1 MLPQKTGFYNK
12 IVRALN
18 RGVVIL
24 LALAILAS
32 AVPAALAQAPT
43 TLDWP
48 YYGND
53 PGNMR
58 YVDIDQINPSN
69 VAQLQP
75 AWIFHTGVSNEQT
88 SFEGQPII
96 VDGTLY
102 ISSPHNHVYA
112 LDAATGNLKWTYNPE
127 MPALEEMAICCGQ
140 VNRGV
145 AVGAGKVFIGQLDAN
160 LVALDANTGDVVWKV
175 AVDNWQDKWTE
186 TMAPQYFD
194 GKVFIG
200 ASGGE
205 FMVRGH
211 ISAYD
216 AETGNMLWRFYTVPG
231 PGEFGNDT
239 WAGDSWQTGGA
250 TVWTTPSVDPA
261 LGLLYITT
269 GNAAPDLDGS
279 DRAGDNLFA
288 SSIVA
293 LDLNTGEYRWHF
305 QEVHHDIWDYDAP
318 QPTHLFTLEKDG
330 QQIPAIGHANKN
342 GYYFILD
349 RRDGTPLFDVQE
361 VPVSTEPAWQNP
373 SPTQPVP
380 ATDPLIPQSVAET
393 LPGQTA
399 VPLWTPPQ
407 EEPQVMQ
414 PGAESGPE
422 WPPAAYSPRTKYVYI
437 PAGGYEP
444 WLFHAIPE
452 TPNTLGSLITDKP
465 SHPENAHYGLF
476 DAVDTTTG
484 KIVWQVKV
492 PQRAASGITV
502 AGDLVFLGES
512 NGQFHALDAK
522 SGSTLW
528 TYQSNEPGVGGANG
542 APAVYV
548 VNGREYV
555 VNAFGGNAQV
565 RSGQPSPPGDVLIA
579 FALPQPGEAGPNVV
593 TATPKQIP
601 TGDIPD
607 SALQDRLPSPPADA
621 RVVEIHMNHIFFYPN
636 QLTAQPGEKLALH
649 LINSEST
656 GQEHNIAFALSTGV
670 IGLKDVIPAG
680 EDGYF
685 TFTAP
690 DKPGDYTFWCY
701 VGEHKE
707 LGMQGTLTVADTVAQ
722 AAETTTASA
731 SETTGEV
738 AQPLANIAAPETT
751 QQAAQAQIPATL
763 PMTGGVVWLQSGVLL
778 RLGALLLMVGVSL
791 TLSRSIR

>member
-1 MLPQKTGFYNK
+1 
-12 IVRALN
+12 
-18 RGVVIL
+18 
-24 LALAILAS
+24 
-32 AVPAALAQAPT
+32 
-43 TLDWP
+43 
-48 YYGND
+48 
-53 PGNMR
+53 
-58 YVDIDQINPSN
+58 
-69 VAQLQP
+69 
-75 AWIFHTGVSNEQT
+75 
-88 SFEGQPII
+88 
-96 VDGTLY
+96 
-102 ISSPHNHVYA
+102 
-112 LDAATGNLKWTYNPE
+112 
-127 MPALEEMAICCGQ
+127 
-140 VNRGV
+140 
-145 AVGAGKVFIGQLDAN
+145 
-160 LVALDANTGDVVWKV
+160 V

-205 FMVRGH
+205 FEVRGH

-216 AETGNMLWRFYTVPG
+216 AATGDMLWRFYTVPG

-288 SSIVA
+288 ASIVA
-293 LDLNTGEYRWHF
+293 LDINTGAYRWHF

-318 QPTHLFTLEKDG
+318 QPTHLFTIERDG

-361 VPVSTEPAWQNP
+361 VPVPTEPAWQNP
-373 SPTQPVP
+373 SPTQPKP
-380 ATDPLIPQSVAET
+380 AIDALIPQSVAET

-407 EEPQVMQ
+407 EQPMVMQ

-422 WPPAAYSPRTKYVYI
+422 WPPAAYSPRTRYAYI

-444 WLFHAIPE
+444 WMFHAIPE

-492 PQRAASGITV
+492 PQRAASGIVV

-522 SGSTLW
+522 TGSTLW
-528 TYQSNEPGVGGANG
+528 TFHSDEPGMGGANG
-542 APAVYV
+542 APAVYM
-548 VNGREYV
+548 VNGRQYV

-565 RSGQPSPPGDVLIA
+565 RSGQPSPTGDALVA

-593 TATPKQIP
+593 RANPKQVP
-601 TGDIPD
+601 TGDIPESD
-607 SALQDRLPSPPADA
+607 LQATLPSPPTDA
-621 RVVEIHMNHIFFYPN
+621 RVIEIHMNQIFFYPN
-636 QLTAQPGEKLALH
+636 QLTAQPSEKLALH
-649 LINSEST
+649 LINSEAAEL
-656 GQEHNIAFALSTGV
+656 EHNVAIALETGV
-670 IGLKDVIPAG
+670 TGLKETITAG

-685 TFTAP
+685 AFTAP
-690 DKPGDYTFWCY
+690 DTPGDYTFWCN

-707 LGMQGTLTVADTVAQ
+707 LGMQGTLTVAASVAEAAPTTADTVAETPGEVAETTADT
-722 AAETTTASA
+722 AAETSGEVV
-731 SETTGEV
+731 ETTTDT
-738 AQPLANIAAPETT
+738 AATQTT
-751 QQAAQAQIPATL
+751 QQVAQAQEAPGTL
-763 PMTGGVVWLQSGVLL
+763 PVTGGVVWPQSHMLWLGLGVLL
-778 RLGALLLMVGVSL
+778 LIGGVSL
-791 TLSRSIR
+791 ALSSRIH